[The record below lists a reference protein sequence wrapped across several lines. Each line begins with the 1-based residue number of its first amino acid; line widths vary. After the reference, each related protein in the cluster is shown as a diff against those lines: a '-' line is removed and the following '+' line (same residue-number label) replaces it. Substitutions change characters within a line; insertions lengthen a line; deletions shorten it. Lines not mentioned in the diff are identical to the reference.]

1 MVSLDSAEKNKEF
14 AESVGAGLVL
24 LSDPEKVAAKAY
36 GVLGIGGFYAKR
48 RTFFIDSQGVIRH
61 IDNDV
66 GTKSHGRDI
75 AHRLDSLGWRSS
87 SRGEAPSNSGE
98 GSEGAGANAP

>member
-24 LSDPEKVAAKAY
+24 LSDPEKAAAKAY

-48 RTFFIDSQGVIRH
+48 RTFFIDSQGVIQH

-66 GTKSHGRDI
+66 DTKSHGRDI
-75 AHRLDSLGWRSS
+75 ARKLDELGWRSS
-87 SRGEAPSNSGE
+87 SRA
-98 GSEGAGANAP
+98 EGAPPERSGAP